1 MTKKAGK
8 TSEGKSQSTFS
19 IVLKIVIAIAS
30 AIAGAIGLTSCMV

>member
-19 IVLKIVIAIAS
+19 IVLKIVIAVVS
-30 AIAGAIGLTSCMV
+30 AIAGVIGLTSCVL